1 MNANLSR
8 SFFCASWSLHFLDS
22 FDSAD
27 LLGLVGSLDIT
38 RAAEIDTMDT
48 AASRIFETRMDTS
61 DTLDSGVVSETTVVV
76 TQSRVELPLF
86 PGQPLE
92 LPLHRPFL
100 QALHC

>member
-1 MNANLSR
+1 MLVA
-8 SFFCASWSLHFLDS
+8 
-22 FDSAD
+22 
-27 LLGLVGSLDIT
+27 LVGVLDIT

-48 AASRIFETRMDTS
+48 ATSRIFETRMDT
-61 DTLDSGVVSETTVVV
+61 LDSGMVSETTVVV

-100 QALHC
+100 QVLLC

>member
-1 MNANLSR
+1 M
-8 SFFCASWSLHFLDS
+8 
-22 FDSAD
+22 
-27 LLGLVGSLDIT
+27 DIT

-48 AASRIFETRMDTS
+48 AASRIFETRMDT
-61 DTLDSGVVSETTVVV
+61 LDSGMVSETTVVV

-100 QALHC
+100 QVLLC

>member
-1 MNANLSR
+1 MLVA
-8 SFFCASWSLHFLDS
+8 
-22 FDSAD
+22 
-27 LLGLVGSLDIT
+27 LVGVLDIT

-48 AASRIFETRMDTS
+48 AASRIFETRMDT
-61 DTLDSGVVSETTVVV
+61 LDSGMVSETTVVV

-100 QALHC
+100 QVLLC

>member
-1 MNANLSR
+1 MLVA
-8 SFFCASWSLHFLDS
+8 
-22 FDSAD
+22 
-27 LLGLVGSLDIT
+27 LVGVLDIT

-48 AASRIFETRMDTS
+48 ATRM

-100 QALHC
+100 QVLLC

>member
-1 MNANLSR
+1 MLVA
-8 SFFCASWSLHFLDS
+8 
-22 FDSAD
+22 
-27 LLGLVGSLDIT
+27 LVGVLDIT

-48 AASRIFETRMDTS
+48 ATSRIFGTRM
-61 DTLDSGVVSETTVVV
+61 DTLDSGMVSETTVVV

-100 QALHC
+100 QVLLC

>member
-1 MNANLSR
+1 M
-8 SFFCASWSLHFLDS
+8 
-22 FDSAD
+22 
-27 LLGLVGSLDIT
+27 GVLDIT

-48 AASRIFETRMDTS
+48 AASRIFETRMDT
-61 DTLDSGVVSETTVVV
+61 LDSGMVSETTVVV

-100 QALHC
+100 QVLLC

>member
-1 MNANLSR
+1 MLVA
-8 SFFCASWSLHFLDS
+8 
-22 FDSAD
+22 
-27 LLGLVGSLDIT
+27 LVGVLDIT

-48 AASRIFETRMDTS
+48 VASRIFETRMDTS

-100 QALHC
+100 QVLLC

>member
-1 MNANLSR
+1 M
-8 SFFCASWSLHFLDS
+8 
-22 FDSAD
+22 
-27 LLGLVGSLDIT
+27 GVLDIT

-48 AASRIFETRMDTS
+48 ATSRIFETRMDT
-61 DTLDSGVVSETTVVV
+61 LDSGMVSETTVVV

-100 QALHC
+100 QVLLC

>member
-1 MNANLSR
+1 MLVA
-8 SFFCASWSLHFLDS
+8 
-22 FDSAD
+22 
-27 LLGLVGSLDIT
+27 LVGVLDIT

-48 AASRIFETRMDTS
+48 ATSRIFETRMDT
-61 DTLDSGVVSETTVVV
+61 LDSGMVSETTVVV

-100 QALHC
+100 QVDNLLLTNERQMAWV